1 MIKIIDNSFNF
12 LGEIDDY
19 ESLIFTRSY
28 SGIGSFEMR
37 INANKNHTDKLQNEN
52 IIFLTDKK
60 AGVIL
65 HREIDTANQE
75 TLIVKGLTL
84 KAYIGRRITIPPAGL
99 AYDYKN
105 DQAESIIKH
114 YVTANC
120 VTPTDIQRIF
130 NDLIVAADQI
140 RGGQI
145 IYQTRLK
152 NLAEEIEAIANISGL
167 GWDVTLDLVNKKF
180 VFDVYEGRDLTAG
193 QTLLPPAIFSIDY
206 DNISSQ
212 KLIDSKINYRNIGYV
227 GGQGEGADRT
237 IAVVG
242 DVAADLARLET
253 FIDARDI
260 SDGTDLGERG
270 LQKLKE
276 FAEVLAFDNDIL
288 AKSNLI
294 YEQDFDLGDIVT
306 AVNKKWNVT
315 LNSRITEITEVYE
328 PDGFKVSAVFGN
340 DVPTL
345 IQKIKKEIDRPLTEK
360 NTSAGVTSYNDL
372 TDKPV
377 IPNETTINGNTGAIA
392 KADIVALG
400 IPAQDTVYTHPAN
413 HPPSIIVQDASNRFT
428 TDAEKAAWNA
438 KQAALGFT
446 PATAAQGAL
455 ADAALPSASYT
466 AADVLTKV
474 KTVDGAGSGLDADLL
489 DGQQASAFATAA
501 ANITDHSIV
510 RGNGGA
516 KGIQGSGVLVDDSN
530 NLTGIAAATLSG
542 LLTLSAGQIKFPA
555 AQNASADANTLDDYE
570 EGTWTPIDSSGG
582 GLSFS
587 GYSTKYVKIGCLVY
601 ISLFMYYPINTDT
614 THYAM
619 IGGIPFTA
627 LFNTAITTVS
637 QSGSVVNTQL
647 QGAQLRPYD
656 ITTGAQTN
664 ASLSGKYINISGCYP
679 V

>member
-28 SGIGSFEMR
+28 SGIGSFELR
-37 INANKNHTDKLQNEN
+37 INANKNSVDKLQNEN

-84 KAYIGRRITIPPAGL
+84 KAYIGRRITIPPVGL

-114 YVTANC
+114 YVVANC
-120 VTPTDIQRIF
+120 VTPTDGQRAL
-130 NDLIVAADQI
+130 NDLVVSADQN

-180 VFDVYEGRDLTAG
+180 VFEVYEGRDLTAG
-193 QTLLPPAIFSIDY
+193 QVLLPPAIFSIDY

-227 GGQGEGADRT
+227 GGQGEGAGRT
-237 IAVVG
+237 IEVVG
-242 DVAADLARLET
+242 DAVSDLARLET

-276 FAEVLAFDNDIL
+276 FVEVLAFDNDIL

-294 YEQDFDLGDIVT
+294 YEQDFDIGDIVT
-306 AVNKKWNVT
+306 AVSKKWNVT

-328 PDGFKVSAVFGN
+328 PAGFKVSAVFGN

-345 IQKIKKEIDRPLTEK
+345 IQKIKKEIDRPLVEK
-360 NTSAGVTSYNDL
+360 S
-372 TDKPV
+372 
-377 IPNETTINGNTGAIA
+377 
-392 KADIVALG
+392 
-400 IPAQDTVYTHPAN
+400 
-413 HPPSIIVQDASNRFT
+413 
-428 TDAEKAAWNA
+428 
-438 KQAALGFT
+438 
-446 PATAAQGAL
+446 
-455 ADAALPSASYT
+455 
-466 AADVLTKV
+466 
-474 KTVDGAGSGLDADLL
+474 
-489 DGQQASAFATAA
+489 
-501 ANITDHSIV
+501 
-510 RGNGGA
+510 
-516 KGIQGSGVLVDDSN
+516 
-530 NLTGIAAATLSG
+530 
-542 LLTLSAGQIKFPA
+542 TLSAGNIPTTTSQLVNDSGFVTLNQIPQASTYIYTQIAPA
-555 AQNASADANTLDDYE
+555 QIWTIVHNLGRYPPVLIVDSA
-570 EGTWTPIDSSGG
+570 GTVVLGNIT
-582 GLSFS
+582 
-587 GYSTKYVKIGCLVY
+587 YVSNQEVQV
-601 ISLFMYYPINTDT
+601 S
-614 THYAM
+614 
-619 IGGIPFTA
+619 FTA
-627 LFNTAITTVS
+627 AFA
-637 QSGSVVNTQL
+637 
-647 QGAQLRPYD
+647 
-656 ITTGAQTN
+656 
-664 ASLSGKYINISGCYP
+664 GKAFIN
-679 V
+679 